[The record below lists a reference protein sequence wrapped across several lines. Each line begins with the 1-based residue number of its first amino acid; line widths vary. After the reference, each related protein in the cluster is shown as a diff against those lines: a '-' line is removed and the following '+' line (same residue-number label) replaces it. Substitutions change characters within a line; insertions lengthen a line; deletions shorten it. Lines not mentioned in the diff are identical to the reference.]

1 MVSDVMLWR
10 EKNMSVSIV
19 TVTIGSWMVFETFS
33 YTILSLLSSVLFL
46 PLSIFFLWSNSASIL
61 NRPSPPPLPE
71 FHITEAMTKEASKL
85 LRIHLNKLFQVSHD
99 IAMGRDSELFIKVA
113 ISQFLVSFIG
123 SLMDFQ
129 TLCHTV
135 PTFYERYE
143 VYIDISLLLIYNRA
157 KELYLR
163 FQIWAHPENEKL
175 S

>member
-1 MVSDVMLWR
+1 M
-10 EKNMSVSIV
+10 
-19 TVTIGSWMVFETFS
+19 
-33 YTILSLLSSVLFL
+33 
-46 PLSIFFLWSNSASIL
+46 A
-61 NRPSPPPLPE
+61 
-71 FHITEAMTKEASKL
+71 KEASKL

-113 ISQFLVSFIG
+113 ISLFLISFIG

>member
-1 MVSDVMLWR
+1 MVISDVMLWR
-10 EKNMSVSIV
+10 KKNMSVV
-19 TVTIGSWMVFETFS
+19 LLGS
-33 YTILSLLSSVLFL
+33 
-46 PLSIFFLWSNSASIL
+46 
-61 NRPSPPPLPE
+61 RPSPPPLPE
-71 FHITEAMTKEASKL
+71 FHRTEAMTKEASKL

-113 ISQFLVSFIG
+113 ISLFLISFIG
-123 SLMDFQ
+123 SLVDFQ
-129 TLCHTV
+129 TLCHTGKGLVVMTV